1 MPDPYKDEVCEIP
14 FSTFESPSLTERV
27 SRCQSNGSG
36 TRVNPQEQSDSRGI
50 ETKVQE
56 GCLTQ
61 EPSLGSKT
69 MTQSRPESL
78 AQ

>member
-36 TRVNPQEQSDSRGI
+36 TRANSAKSKSIRAASRQRCRG
-50 ETKVQE
+50 VV
-56 GCLTQ
+56 
-61 EPSLGSKT
+61 
-69 MTQSRPESL
+69 
-78 AQ
+78 